1 MTSPRKRNLVSGWMT
16 THLISVSPDDELFA
30 AVEKMAERA
39 IRHVLV
45 LEDENLVGILSN
57 RDLVRATFRDPERKL
72 DLHGVTVSRVMT
84 PNPITIAPDASV
96 CEAAQVMVEHA
107 INALPVMAEG
117 APQGVLTS
125 DDLLRALSVQ
135 DLAAPLPQL

>member
-1 MTSPRKRNLVSGWMT
+1 MTSPRKRTLVSGWMT
-16 THLISVSPDDELFA
+16 AHLITVAQDEELFA

-45 LEDENLVGILSN
+45 MDGETLVGILSN

-72 DLHGVTVSRVMT
+72 DLHGVPVSQVMT
-84 PNPITIAPDASV
+84 PNPITIAPDASI
-96 CEAAQVMVEHA
+96 CEAAKVMVEHA
-107 INALPVMAEG
+107 INALPVITDG
-117 APQGVLTS
+117 APTGVLTS